1 MYVGTYLYVLLC
13 TGTYI
18 NHLLSDDLLRE
29 LVFFN
34 TFEELNLPIKGPM
47 EDSGVVKLYE
57 PSPTPCLYVA
67 PAENMRGRVPLVPL
81 YLAGNAT
88 PTIPHLYSKRKDS
101 GFPAGCADAA
111 SVDGRRGSNIY
122 EVNPWLW
129 QFGRGKPRLGGLSVE
144 DTQDRRAA
152 ASAEQRLRA
161 VETRR
166 RRKADRA

>member
-1 MYVGTYLYVLLC
+1 VYT
-13 TGTYI
+13 I
-18 NHLLSDDLLRE
+18 FNHLIPDDLLHE

-47 EDSGVVKLYE
+47 EDSGVIKLYE

-67 PAENMRGRVPLVPL
+67 PAENMVGRVPLMPL
-81 YLAGNAT
+81 FLAGNST
-88 PTIPHLYSKRKDS
+88 PTIPHLYSKRKDT
-101 GFPAGCADAA
+101 GFPMGCADAA
-111 SVDGRRGSNIY
+111 GVDSRRGSNVY

-144 DTQDRRAA
+144 KTQERMQAARDERSLRAA
-152 ASAEQRLRA
+152 
-161 VETRR
+161 ETRR